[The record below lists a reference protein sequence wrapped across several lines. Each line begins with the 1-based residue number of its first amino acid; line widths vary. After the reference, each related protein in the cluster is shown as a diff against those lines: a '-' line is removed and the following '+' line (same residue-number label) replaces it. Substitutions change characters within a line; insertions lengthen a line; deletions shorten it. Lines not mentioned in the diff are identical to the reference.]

1 MTDWVKIPFNDPNGI
16 NEIGGAQYLGDP
28 TTITHSGAGGA
39 SYYFKVHPGDIIRI
53 YPDLTYAGDNSIV
66 QETSIDSVFFEQVYS
81 DIDGNG
87 TVFGPSLGVVD
98 IRDAPG
104 HFVDI
109 VEGHEEPDTTIINEL
124 HAQGYASI
132 QANYVEIE
140 VPAYLQD
147 YFYGITRDYEE
158 TMFIEI
164 NVTFAAS
171 TDTPNPG
178 RFMVSRSGDHRS
190 EIWGNNSY
198 SWLDAPTV
206 PAGLRHAVDT
216 LGDWFD
222 NVREHYGS
230 AAILQD
236 VYDSMPAK
244 RPMLDNLMSSIGSDA
259 IVDATLLS
267 GNSSEVDQRAAN
279 VIDLIGSMV
288 ARYEKFLSKGDTK
301 HGFAAA
307 ETKVL
312 AGLLGGHD
320 GVLVGGNLNNVVL
333 SAAGGSLAWAG
344 LPAITQLIIGQK
356 VGKTFDKQVLISVH
370 GTNATNQVD
379 APLKADWSYN
389 VATGKFKWLSTSA
402 EKDYP
407 RLATILDMNP
417 KPVDLKIQGD
427 KGANK
432 NDLLVGH
439 GGNDRIV
446 AGTGDDFVFGGKG
459 NDTITGGAGADV
471 LSGGKGNDR
480 FVFTGVKDSS
490 YAGEWDVIFDFT
502 HGKDKI
508 DLSRIDAD
516 THKPGNQAF
525 QLSYFSISKDT
536 TGPHPITTV
545 FIDINDDDVK
555 DMAIKVVG
563 VQTLYNTDFIM

>member
-1 MTDWVKIPFNDPNGI
+1 MSDWVKIPLNDPNGI
-16 NEIGGAQYLGDP
+16 NEIGDAQYLGGP

-39 SYYFKVHPGDIIRI
+39 HYYFKVNPGDIIRI
-53 YPDLTYAGDNSIV
+53 YPDLTYGGDGTIV
-66 QETSIDSVFFEQVYS
+66 QETSIDSVFFVQVYS
-81 DIDGNG
+81 DIDGHG
-87 TVFGPSLGVVD
+87 TVFGPSLDVVD

-124 HAQGYASI
+124 HAQGYTSI

-140 VPAYLQD
+140 VPAYLED
-147 YFYGITRDYEE
+147 YFYGINRDFEE
-158 TMFIEI
+158 TMFIEV
-164 NVTFAAS
+164 NVTFAATTNS
-171 TDTPNPG
+171 PNPG
-178 RFMVSRSGDHRS
+178 RFMVSRFGDHRS
-190 EIWGNNSY
+190 EIWGNDSY

-206 PAGLRHAVDT
+206 PTGLRDAVDT

-222 NVREHYGS
+222 NLREHYGP
-230 AAILQD
+230 AAILKD
-236 VYDSMPAK
+236 VYDSIPAK
-244 RPMLDNLMSSIGSDA
+244 RPMLDGLMRSIGNDA
-259 IVDATLLS
+259 LVDATLLS
-267 GNSSEVDQRAAN
+267 GNEDDVDQRASD
-279 VIDLIGSMV
+279 VIDLIGRMV
-288 ARYEKFLSKGDTK
+288 TKYEKFLAKGDTK
-301 HGFAAA
+301 HGFTAA

-320 GVLVGGNLNNVVL
+320 GVLLGGNLNNVVL

-344 LPAITQLIIGQK
+344 LPAITQLTIGQK
-356 VGKTFDKQVLISVH
+356 VGHTFDKQVSISVH
-370 GTNATNQVD
+370 GINPTNQAD
-379 APLKADWSYN
+379 ATLKADWSYN
-389 VATGKFKWLSTSA
+389 VATGKFKWLSSAA

-407 RLATILDMNP
+407 RLATILDLNP

-439 GGNDRIV
+439 GGNDRIA

-459 NDTITGGAGADV
+459 NDTITCGTGADV

-480 FVFTGVKDSS
+480 FVFASVKDSP

-508 DLSRIDAD
+508 DLSKIDAN
-516 THKPGNQAF
+516 THKSGNQAF
-525 QLSYFSISKDT
+525 QLSYLSTSKDT

-545 FIDINDDDVK
+545 FIDVNDDDVK

-563 VQTLYNTDFIM
+563 VPTLYSTDFIL